1 MSFKDLLTP
10 TQLNYKLKRCK
21 IRIITE
27 KSRNKKILEEKE
39 LTQVKISLAGIM
51 KQISHL
57 QIMVA
62 IIVLTPRSEIELL
75 KATESSKIS

>member
-1 MSFKDLLTP
+1 MSFKDLLIP

-21 IRIITE
+21 IRVITE

-39 LTQVKISLAGIM
+39 LTQVKISLVGIM
-51 KQISHL
+51 KQISRL

>member
-1 MSFKDLLTP
+1 MSFKDLLIP

-21 IRIITE
+21 IRVITE

-39 LTQVKISLAGIM
+39 LTQVKISLVGIM
-51 KQISHL
+51 KQISRL

-62 IIVLTPRSEIELL
+62 IILLTPRSEIELL